1 MADASKTEKPT
12 PRRLQ
17 KAREQG
23 QVVRSREL
31 SASLATLIALA
42 VVAYQAESFPGEWK
56 RMFLNSL
63 AQSENGPANHA
74 YSPQIANILLRAAL
88 LPTLAAW
95 ATALISALAQG
106 GLVVAPAALSPQFS
120 RLNPAQ
126 RLQQLFSLPALG
138 RLLKSILP
146 AMVIVYL
153 AAVSL
158 LGSRSVALSAG
169 DQSARALQ
177 HYSMT
182 QMFALAWKSGLV
194 LLLWSGVD
202 YLLERQKFQ
211 GELRMSRQDLQE
223 EYKETE
229 GQPAIKSRIKRLQR
243 QARRRHMLEAV
254 KRASVVVT
262 NPNEFAI
269 ALEYGAHLPA
279 PVLIAKGRNRL
290 AQRIKE
296 LARWHGIPLVEN
308 VPLAHALYRSVEVGQ
323 TIPPKLY
330 AVVAGILAAIY
341 RAQERASGAAAEGRK
356 A

>member
-31 SASLATLIALA
+31 SASLAALA
-42 VVAYQAESFPGEWK
+42 ALAAVAYQAEGFPAEWK
-56 RMFLNSL
+56 RLFLNSL
-63 AQSENGPANHA
+63 AQSDSPAGEA
-74 YSPQIANILLRAAL
+74 YSPQIANLLLRSAL
-88 LPTLAAW
+88 LPVLAAW
-95 ATALISALAQG
+95 TAALVSAVAQG
-106 GLVVAPAALSPQFS
+106 GLVVAPTALRLQLS

-126 RLQQLFSLPALG
+126 RFQQLFSLPAVG

-146 AMVIVYL
+146 ATVILYL
-153 AAVSL
+153 AAGSL
-158 LGSRSVALSAG
+158 LSSRSMVLTVG
-169 DQSARALQ
+169 ERTARAVE

-202 YLLERQKFQ
+202 YWLERQKFQ
-211 GELRMSRQDLQE
+211 GDLRMSRQDLQE

-229 GQPAIKSRIKRLQR
+229 GQPAVKSRIKRLQR

-269 ALEYGAHLPA
+269 ALEYGAHLGA

-341 RAQERASGAAAEGRK
+341 RAQERAGRASAAGARSA
-356 A
+356 